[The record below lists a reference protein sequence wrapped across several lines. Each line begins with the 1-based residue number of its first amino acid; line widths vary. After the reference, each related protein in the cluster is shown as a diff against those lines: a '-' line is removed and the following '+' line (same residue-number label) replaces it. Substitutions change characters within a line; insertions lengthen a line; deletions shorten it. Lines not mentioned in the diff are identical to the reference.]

1 MYGWNRKEYKTRVP
15 SRVSVRM
22 VFSEGIQTEA
32 IQESKMRIINAGN
45 CMIESQ
51 VSRGY
56 EKEIV
61 LKIVVVAVV
70 ARK

>member
-1 MYGWNRKEYKTRVP
+1 MSAMWTWYVWNRKEYKTRVP

-22 VFSEGIQTEA
+22 VFSEGVQTEA

-45 CMIESQ
+45 CMIGSQ

-56 EKEIV
+56 EKK
-61 LKIVVVAVV
+61 LY
-70 ARK
+70 